1 MTTVSRLG
9 GNKEKQV
16 QVLSPAHMKQK
27 DALSTLSALIK
38 LTVQVKHI
46 HKLSDMLYCPNGP
59 APGKPQKPEKINR
72 KHYVV

>member
-27 DALSTLSALIK
+27 DALSTLSALI
-38 LTVQVKHI
+38 
-46 HKLSDMLYCPNGP
+46 D
-59 APGKPQKPEKINR
+59 PGKTGHRGDEYQCSLEIAL
-72 KHYVV
+72 